1 MWIIRWLFIA
11 IIVLGVIGFAMQNMA
26 QTASIQFIKWE
37 TIPLPLWVIMYAS
50 FAFGILFWLLI
61 SIVQIFGLKN
71 ENRKSRKEVKRLK
84 TELDKLRNVSIDDSI
99 IPVESRPPESGDEQE
114 S

>member
-11 IIVLGVIGFAMQNMA
+11 VIVIVVIGFAMQNTG
-26 QTASIQFIKWE
+26 QTASVQFIKWE
-37 TIPLPLWVIMYAS
+37 TINLPLWVIMYAS

-61 SIVQIFGLKN
+61 SIVQIVVLKN
-71 ENRKSRKEVKRLK
+71 ENRKSRKEIKRLK
-84 TELDKLRNVSIDDSI
+84 TEVDKLRNISIDESI
-99 IPVESRPPESGDEQE
+99 IPVEPRPLESGDEQE